1 MAGVVG
7 GGEWHFSAD
16 AYADSSA
23 IFAELGC
30 WAAGLDGGG
39 ELLLPPLDPPEEKDT
54 HQLGLPPPLSE
65 PAGSVSVDGGASS
78 SSTDEQEDAADGK
91 PAAAMEAA
99 SKASPAPGKTS
110 GKAGQSK
117 KRARQPR
124 FAFMTKSDIDHLEDG
139 YRWRKYGQKAVK
151 NSPFPR
157 SYYRC
162 TNSKCTVKKRVER
175 SSDDPSVVITTY
187 EGQHCHHTVTFPF
200 PRAHLHAAVLAAAGH
215 HMDAFSAAAAAHHHL
230 YTTTNDE
237 HLPPLHYLPTA
248 AAAAAAALN
257 NNDDP
262 LLACRPAAAMSS
274 PSSQL
279 RPLHHCNQQDL
290 LAATYMTLSSSALTM
305 PAGASVVVSTTQ
317 SSSPM
322 IASPASAPAAAVD
335 KGLLDDMVP
344 PAIMRHG

>member
-1 MAGVVG
+1 MAGAGGEAGAVG

-30 WAAGLDGGG
+30 WAAGFDGGGG
-39 ELLLPPLDPPEEKDT
+39 ELLMLPPLDPPEDKDT
-54 HQLGLPPPLSE
+54 LPPPPL
-65 PAGSVSVDGGASS
+65 SVSVDGGASS
-78 SSTDEQEDAADGK
+78 SSTDEGAAPEEDAADGK
-91 PAAAMEAA
+91 PAAATEAA
-99 SKASPAPGKTS
+99 SKPSPASGKTS
-110 GKAGQSK
+110 GKAGQNNK

-124 FAFMTKSDIDHLEDG
+124 FAFMTKSDVDHLEDG

-187 EGQHCHHTVTFPF
+187 EGQHCHHTVTFP
-200 PRAHLHAAVLAAAGH
+200 RAHLHAALAAGH
-215 HMDAFSAAAAAHHHL
+215 HL
-230 YTTTNDE
+230 YD
-237 HLPPLHYLPTA
+237 HLPPLHYLPA
-248 AAAAAAALN
+248 AAAAAAAAAGALN

-262 LLACRPAAAMSS
+262 PLACRPSL
-274 PSSQL
+274 L
-279 RPLHHCNQQDL
+279 RPLQHGNQDL
-290 LAATYMTLSSSALTM
+290 LAATCYPALPSSAMTMPDEAASSS
-305 PAGASVVVSTTQ
+305 VVISSTSPT
-317 SSSPM
+317 SSP
-322 IASPASAPAAAVD
+322 SPAVD

-344 PAIMRHG
+344 PAMRHG

>member
-1 MAGVVG
+1 MAGAGGEAGVVG

-39 ELLLPPLDPPEEKDT
+39 ELLMLPPLDPPEDKDT
-54 HQLGLPPPLSE
+54 LPPPPL
-65 PAGSVSVDGGASS
+65 SVSVDGGASS
-78 SSTDEQEDAADGK
+78 SSTDDGAAQEEDAADGK
-91 PAAAMEAA
+91 PAAATEAA
-99 SKASPAPGKTS
+99 SKPSPAPGKTS
-110 GKAGQSK
+110 GKAGQNK

-124 FAFMTKSDIDHLEDG
+124 FAFMTKSNVDHLEDG

-187 EGQHCHHTVTFPF
+187 EGQHCHHTVTFP
-200 PRAHLHAAVLAAAGH
+200 RAHLHAALAAGH
-215 HMDAFSAAAAAHHHL
+215 HMQAAAFSAAAAHHHL
-230 YTTTNDE
+230 YD
-237 HLPPLHYLPTA
+237 HLPPLHYLPA
-248 AAAAAAALN
+248 AAAGSAAGLN

-262 LLACRPAAAMSS
+262 PLACRPAAAMSS
-274 PSSQL
+274 PSSLLL
-279 RPLHHCNQQDL
+279 RPLQHGNHDL
-290 LAATYMTLSSSALTM
+290 LAATCYPALSSSSAMTM
-305 PAGASVVVSTTQ
+305 PDEAASVAVSTPPAT
-317 SSSPM
+317 P
-322 IASPASAPAAAVD
+322 SPAVD
-335 KGLLDDMVP
+335 RGLLDDMVP
-344 PAIMRHG
+344 PAMRHG